1 MNKVEIIGRLVS
13 DPETRYS
20 QKGDSTF
27 AVSKYT
33 LAVDRPHRKG
43 EDSQADFIRCVCMG
57 KLGEFADQYLHKGMK
72 IAVVGSWRTGSY
84 KSKDGN
90 TVYTNE
96 CYVSEHH
103 FCESRNAGEQPPLPK
118 NENKRNDEF
127 MNVPEGNYDEELPFA

>member
-57 KLGEFADQYLHKGMK
+57 KLGEFADQYLHKGMNYHFCSLEM
-72 IAVVGSWRTGSY
+72 AEREGVP
-84 KSKDGN
+84 
-90 TVYTNE
+90 E
-96 CYVSEHH
+96 LVSEWNDIHH
-103 FCESRNAGEQPPLPK
+103 GHKTNADIWPYEK
-118 NENKRNDEF
+118 KE
-127 MNVPEGNYDEELPFA
+127 VI